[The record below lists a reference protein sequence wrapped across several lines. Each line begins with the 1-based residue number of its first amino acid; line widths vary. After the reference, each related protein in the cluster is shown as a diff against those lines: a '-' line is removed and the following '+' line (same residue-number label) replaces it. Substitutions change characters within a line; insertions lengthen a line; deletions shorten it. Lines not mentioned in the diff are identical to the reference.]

1 MDCSPPG
8 SSVFRDFSGKNTGL
22 RCHFLLQGSFPDQ
35 GSNPYLLHWQVDSLP
50 TWEIQRSQL
59 SGSTFLETQLDSAE
73 CPFDLLVLVSLKVDL
88 IWGQSSN
95 GGGLLTTLIKDFM
108 NHQNVLGN
116 RE

>member
-1 MDCSPPG
+1 MSPALAG
-8 SSVFRDFSGKNTGL
+8 GFFTT
-22 RCHFLLQGSFPDQ
+22 
-35 GSNPYLLHWQVDSLP
+35 DSLP